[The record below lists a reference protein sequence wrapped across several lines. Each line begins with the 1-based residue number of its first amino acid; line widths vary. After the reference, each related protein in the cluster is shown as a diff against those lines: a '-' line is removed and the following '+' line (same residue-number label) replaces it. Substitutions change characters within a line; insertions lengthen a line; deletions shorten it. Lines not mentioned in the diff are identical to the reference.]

1 MNSKEGS
8 ILLQGSL
15 AYAPQNPWT
24 FTGTVKE
31 NVVFGKDLDLPW
43 YDTVLDACCLHHDLR
58 TFPLGDET
66 LIGDKGLS
74 LSGGQKARI
83 SLARY

>member
-1 MNSKEGS
+1 MKSKEGN
-8 ILLQGSL
+8 ILVQGSL

-24 FTGTVKE
+24 FTGTVQE
-31 NVVFGKDLDLPW
+31 NILFGKTLNRPW
-43 YDTVLDACCLHHDLR
+43 YDTVLEACCLRHDLE

-66 LIGDKGLS
+66 LVGENGLS

-83 SLARY
+83 SLAR